1 MVDRCVCFNRLFSEM
16 QQVMVHNNFK
26 TFDEL
31 KQHITFGENC
41 QLCVP
46 YVKKMIQTGKTEFEY
61 IPQSES
67 NNE

>member
-1 MVDRCVCFNRLFSEM
+1 M

-46 YVKKMIQTGKTEFEY
+46 YVKKMIETGKTEFEY

>member
-1 MVDRCVCFNRLFSEM
+1 M
-16 QQVMVHNNFK
+16 QQVMVNNNLK
-26 TFDEL
+26 TFEEL
-31 KQHITFGENC
+31 KKHITFGENC

-61 IPQSES
+61 IPQDN